1 MLRKEPD
8 LKLFLAVQ
16 EIFAPVFEEYGFEL
30 LPEEKQISYQT
41 SVVAKKEDIELV
53 FRLEST
59 YMFYLCSIGI
69 KLTGELGKKVSSD
82 PRYRELGASVIA
94 ERLNPGYE
102 SPVKEILTKS
112 HLYRTLESDKAE
124 LLKYC
129 KEILLGDITPWQAAL
144 KSILDENKRSG
155 FKLANY

>member
-8 LKLFLAVQ
+8 LELLPAVQ

-41 SVVAKKEDIELV
+41 SVVAKKGDIELI
-53 FRLEST
+53 FYLEST
-59 YMFYLCSIGI
+59 YRFYLCSIEIG
-69 KLTGELGKKVSSD
+69 LTGELGEKVSSD
-82 PRYRELGASVIA
+82 PRYRSIGASVIA

-102 SPVKEILTKS
+102 SPVKHILTKGQ
-112 HLYRTLESDKAE
+112 LYRTLEADKAE
-124 LLKYC
+124 LLTYC

-155 FKLANY
+155 FKLADY